1 MLVSSRGAVELA
13 MAVILL
19 GEGVFSVS
27 IYTVVAGVGLLTTI
41 FSPIG
46 AKPFVRSI
54 TLARRAAAER
64 ADSIAESLPPR
75 HFLSDGE
82 DIFRG

>member
-1 MLVSSRGAVELA
+1 

-19 GEGVFSVS
+19 EQGIFSTQ
-27 IYTVVAGVGLLTTI
+27 IYTVVAGVGLLTTL

-54 TLARRAAAER
+54 TAARRAAAER
-64 ADSIAESLPPR
+64 ATAINESLPP
-75 HFLSDGE
+75 HHLLSDGE
-82 DIFRG
+82 VSLRH